1 MGLRLKYEDIQCDS
15 TTDLRA
21 SVLDCVE
28 NGTKNLYVIVNYS
41 GLYRTNHMLTELE
54 KGSSEGAQEGGNQA

>member
-1 MGLRLKYEDIQCDS
+1 MGLRLKYEDIPCES

-21 SVLDCVE
+21 TILDRAE

-41 GLYRTNHMLTELE
+41 GLYRTNHLLTELE
-54 KGSSEGAQEGGNQA
+54 KGMEGGEAS